1 MHVANVRSD
10 RSRSLGRLW
19 QIILCRINRSACPG
33 MSTLRDQLEPT
44 TTHRFPYYPIIAHQ
58 TFLSPIFSTTLG
70 RTRVG
75 SARETNKLKDLSAFR
90 DVCLRI
96 FRDFLAVIGSIDAG
110 REFRIIVAEVS
121 VVCHYISN

>member
-1 MHVANVRSD
+1 MLTQVNWINLQLLTV
-10 RSRSLGRLW
+10 SRITQSSLIKRFY
-19 QIILCRINRSACPG
+19 ISA
-33 MSTLRDQLEPT
+33 
-44 TTHRFPYYPIIAHQ
+44 
-58 TFLSPIFSTTLG
+58 IFSTTLG

-75 SARETNKLKDLSAFR
+75 SACETDKLKDLNAFR

-96 FRDFLAVIGSIDAG
+96 FRDFLAVIGNSDAG